1 MASQQEIFQEVLK
14 MVSFETHELGID
26 LSDGDNISALTE
38 QAERSGV
45 ASWIFYRLLQKS
57 ENVLKYPELMAS
69 LKRRYLA
76 ILFDNQQKLGLYRHI
91 EKILVAHDIPSA
103 LLKGMAM
110 AFTVYPEEAL
120 RPMGDLDILVPEHLV
135 IKARDILLDSGA
147 QSVHIPMSE
156 WHERNNAHV
165 RAMRLPPYKHMVEVH
180 SKLYATGS
188 RLLPKKMLWE
198 DSVVMR
204 TTSFGK
210 FPVLKE
216 PLMLYHLASH
226 LSYGYSM
233 GGIRLGW
240 LVDIAMLLDAAE
252 DINDLMGELLK
263 INPSYNNE
271 LLRAVGWAVPF
282 LHADKRRQL
291 EPWQKS
297 FVNFPA
303 NSDFLEEQDAEP
315 RHRQIVLENLW
326 HTPGL
331 INKVKG
337 TWFQIFPS
345 PEYMAHYHG
354 LKRKIMLPAAYLK
367 RLMGRG

>member
-76 ILFDNQQKLGLYRHI
+76 VLFDNQQKLRLYRHI

-240 LVDIAMLLDAAE
+240 LVDIAMLMDAAE
-252 DINDLMGELLK
+252 DINALMGELLK

-326 HTPGL
+326 STPGL
-331 INKVKG
+331 INKIKG
-337 TWFQIFPS
+337 SWFQLFPS
-345 PEYMAHYHG
+345 HEYMRHYFGEGSLWKQHLRR
-354 LKRKIMLPAAYLK
+354 LKK
-367 RLMGRG
+367 